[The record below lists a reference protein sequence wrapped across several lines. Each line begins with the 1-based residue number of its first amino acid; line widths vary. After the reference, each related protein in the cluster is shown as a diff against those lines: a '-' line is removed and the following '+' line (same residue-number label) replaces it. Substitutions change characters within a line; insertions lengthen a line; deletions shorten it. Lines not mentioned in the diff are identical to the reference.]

1 MSNQITCQHIL
12 VDNDYQ
18 VEDLKKKLAEGVSFE
33 ELAKDFSSCPSGQ
46 EGGNLGSFGK
56 GVMVPAFEDAAF
68 ALEVGQ
74 VSGAVR
80 TQFGYHLIKRTA

>member
-1 MSNQITCQHIL
+1 MADQITCLHIL

-18 VEDLKKKLAEGVSFE
+18 IDDIKKKLTEGVSFE
-33 ELAKDFSSCPSGQ
+33 QLAKDFSNCPSGQ
-46 EGGNLGSFGK
+46 EGGNLGSFGR

-68 ALEVGQ
+68 ALDVDQ

-80 TQFGYHLIKRTA
+80 TQFGYHLIKRIA